1 MATHAPALWK
11 EASTGEIVRV
21 RKQTFPSVPIPPH
34 KPSGTLWQ
42 RCCSSCLAPGW
53 FLLSVGFCI
62 APWQLSGSP
71 SLIKVIEM
79 SPAEFHKIT
88 EAENGSGW
96 KEAQWVLWSHLP
108 SKQGHPRARAQFC
121 SQRVLEYFSVVGHT
135 LQLWLWMKS
144 TGRHTNFKMGLSM
157 QTALHVLIFWVHNL
171 GTLVLPP
178 FDCS

>member
-1 MATHAPALWK
+1 M
-11 EASTGEIVRV
+11 GQVG
-21 RKQTFPSVPIPPH
+21 RKH
-34 KPSGTLWQ
+34 
-42 RCCSSCLAPGW
+42 
-53 FLLSVGFCI
+53 
-62 APWQLSGSP
+62 SGSSGPTSHP
-71 SLIKVIEM
+71 SRVIPDH
-79 SPAEFHKIT
+79 S
-88 EAENGSGW
+88 
-96 KEAQWVLWSHLP
+96 
-108 SKQGHPRARAQFC
+108 AQFC